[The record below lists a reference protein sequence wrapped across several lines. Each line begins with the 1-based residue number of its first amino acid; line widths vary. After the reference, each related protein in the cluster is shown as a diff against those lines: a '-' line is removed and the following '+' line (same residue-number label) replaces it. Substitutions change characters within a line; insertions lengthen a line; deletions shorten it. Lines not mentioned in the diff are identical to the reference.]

1 MLDLPMDV
9 LWIYAG
15 RTYRPTL
22 AYAGPALD
30 LLINLSWTYAEHTF
44 GSTLDL
50 PQTCLPVDLRWT
62 YDGPSS
68 IDLSMELLVLD
79 LNPFST

>member
-1 MLDLPMDV
+1 MLDLPTDV
-9 LWIYAG
+9 LWTYAG
-15 RTYRPTL
+15 PTYRPTL

-30 LLINLSWTYAEHTF
+30 LPINLSWTYAEHTF

-68 IDLSMELLVLD
+68 VALSIDLLVLD
-79 LNPFST
+79 LDPLHT